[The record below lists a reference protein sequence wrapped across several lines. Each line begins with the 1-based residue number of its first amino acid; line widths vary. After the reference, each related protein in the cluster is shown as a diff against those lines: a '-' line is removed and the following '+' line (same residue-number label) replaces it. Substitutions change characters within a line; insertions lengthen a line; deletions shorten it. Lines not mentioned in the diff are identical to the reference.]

1 MFIGKYN
8 KPACVT
14 YFGTLS
20 SLIGI
25 YLAMTDH
32 IKSAI
37 ICLVISGVADM
48 FDGKVARKEK
58 NRSESD
64 KNYGIEIDSLSDTVC
79 FVVFPIII
87 LFKMGL
93 TKWYNALIFAL
104 YGLAGIIR
112 LAYFNIN
119 ATADTPVKNYTGLPV
134 TTAAAIFPALFLVS
148 LLISKEHF
156 LVVATIVNALV
167 GILFISKIK
176 IAKPKGNA
184 LYVFLAAA
192 IIFIFY
198 MLKLIFL

>member
-8 KPACVT
+8 KAACVT

-87 LFKMGL
+87 LFNESL
-93 TKWYNALIFAL
+93 STTI
-104 YGLAGIIR
+104 
-112 LAYFNIN
+112 
-119 ATADTPVKNYTGLPV
+119 TPFKT
-134 TTAAAIFPALFLVS
+134 
-148 LLISKEHF
+148 
-156 LVVATIVNALV
+156 
-167 GILFISKIK
+167 
-176 IAKPKGNA
+176 
-184 LYVFLAAA
+184 
-192 IIFIFY
+192 
-198 MLKLIFL
+198 